1 MTRCWTP
8 DLLTIQSLGA
18 TSVHVQISCGLGT
31 SACKE
36 QKQTWKKKNMVDS
49 TNQMIKWCYNG
60 DVMGHIWGGP

>member
-18 TSVHVQISCGLGT
+18 ASVHVQISCGLGT

-36 QKQTWKKKNMVDS
+36 QKQTWKKNKKHGGF
-49 TNQMIKWCYNG
+49 NQPN
-60 DVMGHIWGGP
+60 DQVVL